1 MQTSVYLAQLMG
13 PIIAIM
19 GVYILV
25 FPARIQMVGR
35 EFLSSAALMFLAG
48 VLALLVGLAIVLSHN
63 VWVMGWPVVI
73 TVFGWVAIPAGLL
86 RLFMGPDGRAK
97 TIELSEYKAVLRL
110 AGAVLTIVGAWL
122 VWGGYFAGT

>member
-25 FPARIQMVGR
+25 FPARIQIVGR

-97 TIELSEYKAVLRL
+97 TIELLEYKADLRL